1 LFELDVVTINFL
13 LEHVRLLK
21 FGTPTLDISVVF
33 FNEVI
38 VLPIVLLILGF
49 IRHILSSTLNGDAF
63 SVIFIARRVIAVHS
77 LFFFKGS
84 ATSVGTTDWR
94 RRWGR
99 GILNYG
105 SLCTCCE
112 AYATFLSS
120 STCFSSLVLQFKEP
134 RASVVWFPMLES
146 C

>member
-21 FGTPTLDISVVF
+21 FGTPTLDIPVVF

-38 VLPIVLLILGF
+38 VRLVLLILGF

-63 SVIFIARRVIAVHS
+63 TVIFIARRVIAVHS
-77 LFFFKGS
+77 LFIFEVS
-84 ATSVGTTDWR
+84 STSVGTTDWR

-99 GILNYG
+99 GILNYD
-105 SLCTCCE
+105 SLCTSCK
-112 AYATFLSS
+112 AYAALLSS
-120 STCFSSLVLQFKEP
+120 STCFSPLVLQ
-134 RASVVWFPMLES
+134 S
-146 C
+146 